1 MSDTQTDLTTLSAD
15 DKRSLLARLLQDD
28 SDASATPISNLS
40 MEQRRLWFLR
50 KLDASVPWHVS
61 TALRCPGDL
70 HLAALQQAFAGLL
83 MRHASLRSVFVE
95 TNGQPFRIT
104 TPAGSLP
111 IPIVEAGRQDL
122 AEVSVRRF
130 REPFDVTSGPL
141 IRATVVRC
149 APDDHVVLVTAHRL
163 VADRPSLRLL
173 AAELAAAYRRL
184 AAGAPVEEPL
194 PEPDFADLMRAEQE
208 WLDGPEAA
216 DDLDYWRVALAGLE
230 PLDALT
236 HRTRPESK
244 TFGAVTHG
252 RPGEATLA
260 TAIAEFAAARGVD
273 RPTVVLAALSALIGR
288 LGRRDF
294 AIGVPVPGRAAPGL
308 VGPLENVVPVRCDF
322 SGERSFAEW
331 TTMVDGWLREAVQHG
346 RVPFERIVAE
356 AAPRRDIR
364 YSPLFQVQF
373 RASDEAAAPSEAE
386 TLSLPTGFAAVD
398 LEVDVSWRRGGLGLE
413 LTGNSDLFGEP
424 DLRLVTDRLIR
435 LIGGALADP
444 DKPVAL
450 LDIMD
455 ERERGLV
462 LREWNQTSR
471 GYPEQACLHDLITAQ
486 AAATPGQ
493 LAVIC
498 GEDRLTYAGLHARAT
513 ALAAALRAAGA
524 RPDVPVA
531 VAADRSAHAL
541 VAVLAVLYAGGAY
554 LPLDPG
560 YPPERLR
567 YTLADSGAVAITG
580 TPQATAALHQAAPG
594 LPVIAVPAAGAML
607 ITGAPATLDPAP
619 LTPDNLAY
627 LIYTSGSTGRPKGV
641 AVTHRNIVASTAA
654 RWTYPA
660 LQQPA
665 RYLVMAPLTFD
676 AAGGGL
682 YCTLTQGGTVV
693 IPTDEETHDPRALA
707 RLMSSAEITHFDGVP
722 SQYAVLLETGT
733 PATASLRC
741 CVLAGEALRPS
752 LVRAHYEHSPEATLV
767 NEYGPTEATIWAT
780 THVTSPADGHARTVP
795 IGTPIP
801 NTTTYILDTHLNPV
815 PPGTPGELFIGGPAI
830 TRGYHHQPALTAQ
843 RYLPDP
849 YATTP
854 GARLYRTGDRARQH
868 PDGTIDYLGRT
879 DHQIKIRGFRVE
891 LPEIENT
898 LLQHPAITQA
908 IVTPHP
914 TPQGTTRLTAH
925 IVTHGGQ
932 TVTRQE
938 LSRHLLGS
946 LPDYMVP
953 SAFVVLDTMPMTAH
967 GKIDRDALPAPQTVP
982 DSEGYVEPSTPLER
996 TVARC
1001 FGEVLG
1007 IDPVSADTDFFKAG
1021 GDSLVVARLIARLAR
1036 VCDVTPPVDEFFRV
1050 PTVRGVAASIEMHRA
1065 LNRGDLDP
1073 GALYA
1078 MEVAELRDEIKIDDS
1093 IRVDGLPVADYL
1105 HPRHVLITGA
1115 TGYIGA
1121 FMLEQLVRKTDAVV
1135 HCLVRGESQA
1145 AAAEKLEGALAGF
1158 GIWTEELRPRLR
1170 VVAGDLGQPGLGLAD
1185 DVLDELAGTIDAIYH
1200 SGALVNFTFPYEALR
1215 AANVSGTHELIKLAC
1230 RGKVKGF
1237 HHISTMDVFV
1247 GTHAERPW
1255 LEQDP
1260 GDRPALLPTGYPR
1273 SKWIAEKMVALARDR
1288 GLPACIYRPWV
1299 VIGHST
1305 AGTAHRTDYMFVAL
1319 KGYLELGFLPRVT
1332 EVLNAVTVDYFAEA
1346 AVHLS
1351 LREDSFGKYFNIGNL
1366 EAVEYPQLYAW
1377 VESFGYHP
1385 RVIDRDRARELSLQ
1399 VGQESPLYPITP
1411 IIRSGRRDH
1420 PWLEP
1425 ENHRKIDPASECS
1438 NVLAGLRGSGIQCP
1452 PVTEQLVHTV
1462 LQYMVDTGH
1471 LPAPESVSTAR
1482 AAVAAG

>member
-1 MSDTQTDLTTLSAD
+1 MSEMQTDLTALSAD

-28 SDASATPISNLS
+28 SGATAPLISNLS
-40 MEQRRLWFLR
+40 LEQRRLWFLHR
-50 KLDASVPWHVS
+50 LDASVPWHVS
-61 TALRCPGDL
+61 TALRCPGEL
-70 HLAALQQAFAGLL
+70 HLAALQQAFTGLL
-83 MRHASLRSVFVE
+83 TGHASLRSVFVE
-95 TNGQPFRIT
+95 TNGQPLRIT
-104 TPAGSLP
+104 TPAVALP
-111 IPIVEAGRQDL
+111 MPIVEAERQDL
-122 AEVSVRRF
+122 AEVSARRF

-149 APDDHVVLVTAHRL
+149 APDDHVVLLTTHRL

-173 AAELAAAYRRL
+173 AAELAAAYHRL
-184 AAGAPVEEPL
+184 AVGAPREEPL
-194 PEPDFADLMRAEQE
+194 PEADFADLIRGEQE

-216 DDLDYWRVALAGLE
+216 ADLDYWRTALAGLE
-230 PLDALT
+230 PLDTLA

-244 TFGAVTHG
+244 TFGAVTHS
-252 RPGEATLA
+252 RPGDAALA
-260 TAIAEFAAARGVD
+260 GAIAEFAAARGVD
-273 RPTVVLAALSALIGR
+273 RSTVILAALGALIGR
-288 LGRRDF
+288 LGGRSF
-294 AIGVPVPGRAAPGL
+294 AIGVPVPSRADPGT
-308 VGPLENVVPVRCDF
+308 VGPMENVVPVRCDF

-331 TTMVDGWLREAVQHG
+331 ATTVDGWLRESVQHG
-346 RVPFERIVAE
+346 RVPFERIVQE

-364 YSPLFQVQF
+364 FSPLFQVQF
-373 RASDEAAAPSEAE
+373 RAVDEAAAPAEAE
-386 TLSLPTGFAAVD
+386 TLSLPTGFAALD
-398 LEVDVSWRRGGLGLE
+398 LEVDVSWRPGGLNLE
-413 LTGNSDLFGEP
+413 LTGNSDLFDAP
-424 DLRLVTDRLIR
+424 DLCLVADRLIR
-435 LIGGALADP
+435 LLGGALSDP

-462 LREWNQTSR
+462 LREWNQTR
-471 GYPEQACLHDLITAQ
+471 HAYPDQACLHDLISAQ
-486 AAATPGQ
+486 AAATPGH

-498 GEDRLTYAGLHARAT
+498 GEDRLTYAELHARAT
-513 ALAAALRAAGA
+513 ALAATLRAAGTG
-524 RPDVPVA
+524 PETPVA
-531 VAADRSAHAL
+531 VAAGRSAHAL
-541 VAVLAVLYAGGAY
+541 VAILAVLYAGGAY

-560 YPPERLR
+560 YPAERLR
-567 YTLADSGAVAITG
+567 YTLADAGAIAITG
-580 TPQATAALHQAAPG
+580 TPQAAAALHQAAPH
-594 LPVIAVPAAGAML
+594 LPVIPAPAAGHG
-607 ITGAPATLDPAP
+607 TPATLDPAP

-641 AVTHRNIVASTAA
+641 AVTHRNIVASTTA
-654 RWTYPA
+654 RWTYAA
-660 LQQPA
+660 LQRPA

-693 IPTDEETHDPRALA
+693 IPTQEETLDPRALA
-707 RLMSSAEITHFDGVP
+707 RLLSSAEITHFDGVP
-722 SQYAVLLETGT
+722 SQYAVLLEAET
-733 PATASLRC
+733 PPAGSLRC

-752 LVRAHYEHSPEATLV
+752 LVRAHYEHNPDATLI

-780 THVTSPADGHARTVP
+780 THPTTPADGHARTVP

-801 NTTTYILDTHLNPV
+801 NTTTYILDAHLNPV

-830 TRGYHHQPALTAQ
+830 TRGYHHQPALTAH

-854 GARLYRTGDRARQH
+854 GARLYRTGDRARQQ

-879 DHQIKIRGFRVE
+879 DHQVKIRGFRVE

-898 LLQHPAITQA
+898 LLQHPLITQA
-908 IVTPHP
+908 IATVRP
-914 TPQGTTRLTAH
+914 TPQGTPRLTAH
-925 IVTHGGQ
+925 IVTHSGQ
-932 TVTRQE
+932 PVTKEE

-953 SAFVVLDTMPMTAH
+953 SAFVVLDKLPMTAH
-967 GKIDRDALPAPQTVP
+967 GKVDRDALPAPEAMSEP
-982 DSEGYVEPSTPLER
+982 EGYVEPSTPLER

-1007 IDPVSADTDFFKAG
+1007 IDPVSANTDFFKAG
-1021 GDSLVVARLIARLAR
+1021 GDSLLVARVIARLAR

-1050 PTVRGVAASIEMHRA
+1050 PTVRGIATSIETHRA
-1065 LNRGDLDP
+1065 LNRGELDL

-1078 MEVAELRDEIKIDDS
+1078 MGVDELRGEIKIDDS

-1105 HPRHVLITGA
+1105 HAKHVLLTGA

-1121 FMLEQLVRKTDAVV
+1121 FLLEQLARKTGAVI

-1145 AAAEKLEGALAGF
+1145 AAAEKLEAALREF
-1158 GIWTEELRPRLR
+1158 GIWTEELWLRVR
-1170 VVAGDLGQPGLGLAD
+1170 VVAGDLGKPDLGLAA
-1185 DVLDELAGTIDAIYH
+1185 DVLSELADTIDAIYH
-1200 SGALVNFTFPYEALR
+1200 SGALVNFTFPYEAVR
-1215 AANVSGTHELIKLAC
+1215 AANVGGTHELLKLAC

-1247 GTHAERPW
+1247 GTRAERPW
-1255 LEQDP
+1255 LERDP

-1273 SKWIAEKMVALARDR
+1273 SKWVAEKMVALARER

-1366 EAVEYPQLYAW
+1366 EAIEYPQLYAW

-1385 RVIDRDRARELSLQ
+1385 DIIDRDVARERTLQ
-1399 VGQESPLYPITP
+1399 VGQENSLYPITP

-1425 ENHRKIDPASECS
+1425 DYHRTIDPTSECA
-1438 NVLAGLRGSGIQCP
+1438 NVLAGLRGSGIECP
-1452 PVTEQLVHTV
+1452 RPTEQLVHTI
-1462 LQYMVDTGH
+1462 LQYMVDCGH
-1471 LPAPESVSTAR
+1471 LPQPEPLS
-1482 AAVAAG
+1482 AAVPAASTG